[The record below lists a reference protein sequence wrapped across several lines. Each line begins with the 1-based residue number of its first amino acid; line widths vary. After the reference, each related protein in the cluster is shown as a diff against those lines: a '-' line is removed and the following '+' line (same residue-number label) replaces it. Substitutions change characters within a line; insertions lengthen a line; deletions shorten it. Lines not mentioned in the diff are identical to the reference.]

1 MKDKKILYGIIIA
14 FIFLLSIGLTYAYF
28 SVTTTVIGDR
38 NDIRA
43 NAGILSILYTDGP
56 EIVGNNINPGW
67 TETKVVKVKNTGTLK
82 AYYTLMWDSLVNE
95 ITNDELVFSAT
106 CTSDIGT
113 CDDLEITPVGADELA
128 IGVGIEAGEEQT
140 YTLTFEFLEIS
151 SAQNYNQGK
160 AFNGVLRVEDS
171 LQTFALTGM
180 LLDSNG
186 DPIENAVIEV
196 HSKVRTGI
204 TDENGIFGIAG
215 IEVGGHELT
224 VKNLSNEVIA
234 TDSITLAG
242 GQSET
247 ISNKDIVADTNS
259 AAINMTIKLGET
271 DIDTISTWN
280 YEEICAINPNTLGCK
295 LYESNIRVFTKLN
308 GGTLST
314 TFKNKYTKNET
325 VIVGNPYKEGY
336 FFSGWSVNGSG
347 ASIENGILKLGA
359 SAVTLTAN
367 YIASSE
373 MYTYTGNST
382 FINDGNGNF
391 RIKFLTSGTFT
402 PYFDMGIDAFLVG
415 GGGGG
420 GSAAGGGGGGGYTL
434 TQQFITLTSGQS
446 YPINIGNGGAGG
458 LSNAQG
464 TTGES
469 STAFS
474 VTANG
479 GIGGG
484 GWYSSPAC
492 KGGNGGSGG
501 SGGTNGSLGPAG
513 GNDGNNGSAGG
524 QGSYGFGQ
532 VTTTREFGLPA
543 GTLYSSGGGGSDSG
557 TASNGAGAG
566 GARGQRGSDAVAN
579 TGGGGGGGGSNGGL
593 GGNGGSGIIV
603 IRNASTPCV
612 GDTVKYCFKYTGKM
626 NIDDANTDSWKVK
639 LLTDGKLT
647 PYFNMQIDAFL
658 VGGGGGGGSAAGGG
672 GGGGYTLTA
681 NTISLTSNQEYQINI
696 GAGGAGGPSNAQG
709 LTGGVTTAFGF
720 TANGGIGGNGWNSSP
735 RSKGGDGGSG
745 GSGST
750 NGSTGP
756 AGGNDGSNGTAG
768 GTGTFGIGQG
778 TTTREFGL
786 PTGKLYGSGGG
797 GANLGVGSNG
807 AGTGGTG
814 GGVGSNAVSNTG
826 GGGGGGG
833 SSGGLGGAGGSGIV
847 VIRAKN

>member
-1 MKDKKILYGIIIA
+1 M
-14 FIFLLSIGLTYAYF
+14 
-28 SVTTTVIGDR
+28 
-38 NDIRA
+38 
-43 NAGILSILYTDGP
+43 
-56 EIVGNNINPGW
+56 
-67 TETKVVKVKNTGTLK
+67 
-82 AYYTLMWDSLVNE
+82 
-95 ITNDELVFSAT
+95 
-106 CTSDIGT
+106 
-113 CDDLEITPVGADELA
+113 
-128 IGVGIEAGEEQT
+128 
-140 YTLTFEFLEIS
+140 
-151 SAQNYNQGK
+151 
-160 AFNGVLRVEDS
+160 EDS

-215 IEVGGHELT
+215 VEVGDHELT
-224 VKNLSNEVIA
+224 VKTTSNEVIA
-234 TDSITLAG
+234 TDSITLAS

-247 ISNKDIVADTNS
+247 ISNKDIVADTNN
-259 AAINMTIKLGET
+259 AAVNMTIKLGET
-271 DIDTISTWN
+271 ANIDTISTWN

-295 LYESNIRVFTKLN
+295 LYESNIRIVTNLN
-308 GGTLST
+308 GGILNT
-314 TFKNKYTKNET
+314 TFKNKYTKNEI

-336 FFSGWSVNGSG
+336 FFSGWGINGSG
-347 ASIENGILKLGA
+347 ASIESGILKLGA

-367 YIASSE
+367 YIVSSE
-373 MYTYTGNST
+373 MYAYTGNST
-382 FINDGNGNF
+382 FINDGNGNW
-391 RIKFLTSGTFT
+391 RIKFLTSGILT
-402 PYFDMGIDAFLVG
+402 PYFEMKIDAFLVG

-434 TQQFITLTSGQS
+434 TQQLITLTSGQN
-446 YPINIGNGGAGG
+446 YQINVGNGGAGG

-469 STAFS
+469 STAFG

-484 GWYSSPAC
+484 GWYSSQYC

-513 GNDGNNGSAGG
+513 GNDGSNGLAGG
-524 QGSYGFGQ
+524 RGSYGFGQ
-532 VTTTREFGLPA
+532 GTTTREFELPV

-566 GARGQRGSDAVAN
+566 GARGQRGSDALAN

-603 IRNASTPCV
+603 IRNASLPCV

-639 LLTDGKLT
+639 LLADGKLT